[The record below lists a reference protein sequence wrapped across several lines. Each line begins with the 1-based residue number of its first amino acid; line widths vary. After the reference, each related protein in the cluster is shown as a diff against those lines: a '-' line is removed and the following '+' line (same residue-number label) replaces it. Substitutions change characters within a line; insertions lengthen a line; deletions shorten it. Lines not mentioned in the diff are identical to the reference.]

1 MKRRRSHDLDKQQGQ
16 TRIDRIFDLCVDLL
30 VWLADKLGMTYQQ
43 INVWIFCVLVPAI
56 ILGQTAA
63 IIWLVC
69 R

>member
-1 MKRRRSHDLDKQQGQ
+1 M
-16 TRIDRIFDLCVDLL
+16 IDRIFDLCVDLL
-30 VWLADKLGMTYQQ
+30 VWLADKLGMTYKQ
-43 INVWIFCVLVPAI
+43 INVWIFCVIVPAI